1 MNETIR
7 TLLSRRSIRSY
18 TDQIVP
24 RELLDQIV
32 ECGKFAATAMGRQ
45 PWHFTVV
52 TSRAALDEIVS
63 RNREILLADGREVE
77 PDFDNFRGAPCAI
90 LVSGDESNEMF
101 ADIDC
106 ANATENMAIAACSLG
121 LGSCY
126 IASFRP
132 AFNQDADRSL
142 HRRFGIPDGYRATL
156 ALAVGYA
163 DGEPSPR
170 AERLSGTVNYVE

>member
-1 MNETIR
+1 M
-7 TLLSRRSIRSY
+7 S
-18 TDQIVP
+18 
-24 RELLDQIV
+24 
-32 ECGKFAATAMGRQ
+32 
-45 PWHFTVV
+45 TVV
-52 TSRAALDEIVS
+52 IGIGDLNVVRV
-63 RNREILLADGREVE
+63 
-77 PDFDNFRGAPCAI
+77 PDRI
-90 LVSGDESNEMF
+90 
-101 ADIDC
+101 
-106 ANATENMAIAACSLG
+106 ATLG

>member
-18 TDQIVP
+18 TDQPVP
-24 RELLDQIV
+24 RELLEQIV
-32 ECGKFAATAMGRQ
+32 ECGRFAATAMGKQ

-52 TSRAALDEIVS
+52 TNRAALDEIVA
-63 RNREILLADGREVE
+63 RNREILLAQGREVE

-90 LVSGDESNEMF
+90 LISGDEGNPMF

-106 ANATENMAIAACSLG
+106 ANATENMAVAACSLG

-132 AFNQDADRSL
+132 AFAQDESRAL
-142 HRRFGIPDGYRATL
+142 YRRFGIPDGYRATL
-156 ALAVGYA
+156 ALALGYA
-163 DGEPSPR
+163 AGEPAPR
-170 AERLSGTVNYVE
+170 AERVPNTVNYVE